1 MEASVK
7 LMLIA
12 KHFEFLTFQYKS
24 LLLIEI
30 LKGSSQKKMLYGWN
44 EIPAIPNI
52 VKCLTE

>member
-30 LKGSSQKKMLYGWN
+30 LKGSSQKKMLYG
-44 EIPAIPNI
+44 
-52 VKCLTE
+52 